1 MELLLGNYNCKK
13 MKMSPSE
20 SANIEY
26 NQFYNDTTARLDA
39 CPVEWWCTH
48 RTKYPK
54 LSLLA
59 DKYICVPACTI
70 FPGKMSN
77 DTQNSF
83 CIKRAAFTSDHSFLD
98 KVLFLH
104 INQSSL

>member
-39 CPVEWWCTH
+39 CPVEWWSTH